1 MRAMFA
7 IEGVK
12 VGSVLEEI
20 GIQLSLLDLQIG
32 LHVVSKY
39 LDLQVDALCL

>member
-20 GIQLSLLDLQIG
+20 GIQLSLLDLQVG